1 MEVEGGDPLPHAPC
15 TPRWEGSKHTQCV
28 HGLAFLPEHLEHGG
42 MDGGV
47 FGCMVLGPTL
57 PGSLLT
63 GGPSRPLWPF
73 APLMPLGPGVR
84 FWNENKTKTPKS
96 VCVRGHHL
104 SFQMS
109 DEPCFTTE
117 VLSEVAVPN

>member
-1 MEVEGGDPLPHAPC
+1 MPL
-15 TPRWEGSKHTQCV
+15 E
-28 HGLAFLPEHLEHGG
+28 
-42 MDGGV
+42 
-47 FGCMVLGPTL
+47 PTL

-73 APLMPLGPGVR
+73 TPLMPLGPGVR
-84 FWNENKTKTPKS
+84 FWNENKTKTHTS
-96 VCVRGHHL
+96 VHVRGQCL

-117 VLSEVAVPN
+117 VFSEVAVPS